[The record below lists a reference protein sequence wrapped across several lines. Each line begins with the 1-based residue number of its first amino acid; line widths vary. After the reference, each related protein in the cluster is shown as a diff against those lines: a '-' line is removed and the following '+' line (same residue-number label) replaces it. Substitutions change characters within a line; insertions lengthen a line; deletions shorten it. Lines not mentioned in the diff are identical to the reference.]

1 MRNIAIFASGNGT
14 NCENIIR
21 YFNQSEQARVALV
34 VCNNK
39 NARVIERAEKL
50 GVPVITVTKEEF
62 TNSNTMLSA
71 LRGKSISLVV
81 LAGFMLLVPQYLTD
95 AFNGK
100 IINIHPSLLPKY
112 GGKGM
117 YGMHVHEAVK
127 ANKEKESGITI
138 HYVNSDYDKGQIIRQ
153 YTTPLNENDDAED
166 IARKVHALEY
176 KYFPRVIES
185 IIEEEKL

>member
-1 MRNIAIFASGNGT
+1 MKNIAIFASGNGT

-21 YFNQSEQARVALV
+21 YFNQSELARVTLV

-39 NARVIERAEKL
+39 KARVIERAEKL

-62 TNSNTMLSA
+62 TNSNTMLSV

-81 LAGFMLLVPQYLTD
+81 LAGFMLLVPRYLTD

-153 YTTPLNENDDAED
+153 YTTPLRDDDNAED

-176 KYFPRVIES
+176 KYYPRVIES

>member
-1 MRNIAIFASGNGT
+1 MKNIAIFASGNGT

-21 YFNQSEQARVALV
+21 YFNQSETARVTLV

-39 NARVIERAEKL
+39 KAPVVERAERL
-50 GVPVITVTKEEF
+50 GVPVIIMAKEEF
-62 TNSNTMLSA
+62 SNSDTALSA
-71 LRGKSISLVV
+71 LRERSISLIA
-81 LAGFMLLVPQYLTD
+81 LAGFMLLVPRYLTD
-95 AFNGK
+95 AYKGK
-100 IINIHPSLLPKY
+100 IVNIHPSLLPKY

-127 ANKEKESGITI
+127 ANKENESGITI

-153 YTTPLNENDDAED
+153 YKTPLSENDNAED

-176 KYFPRVIES
+176 KYFPKVIEA
-185 IIEEEKL
+185 ILEEEKP

>member
-1 MRNIAIFASGNGT
+1 MKNIAIFASGNGT

-21 YFNQSEQARVALV
+21 YFNQSELARVTLV

-39 NARVIERAEKL
+39 KARVIERAEKL

-62 TNSNTMLSA
+62 TNSNTMLSV

-81 LAGFMLLVPQYLTD
+81 LAGFMLLVPRYLTG

-153 YTTPLNENDDAED
+153 YTTPLRDDDNAED

-176 KYFPRVIES
+176 KYYPRVIES